1 MNLDLSGAAAIVGI
15 AETDYVRGSPRT
27 PLEMMLGTARDALAD
42 AGLQPTDVD
51 GLIPPP
57 GYTTFEELAAN
68 LGLTDVRY
76 TTTVHMGGASS
87 TATLQQA
94 ALAIASGLAEVVL
107 AVVGWKGYGAVKAR
121 DGVRPNRRGFGSNSM
136 SETIEDFYRPY
147 GVSAPAQFYS
157 WIFNRYKH
165 TYGVPDEAAGT
176 VAVTCRSHAQRNA
189 KALMRG
195 AAHDDGRLPGRPLDR
210 RAAAPVRLLRRDR
223 LLGRGG
229 RHQRRAGPRPRPR
242 PRGRARRGRGPPV
255 PGRRH
260 HQPGRPLPHR
270 PDRGGPAALGMA
282 GVAVGDVD
290 FLEVYDCFSYVV
302 LLQLEA
308 LGLCGPG
315 EAADFVRDAGI
326 GLDGGRYPLNTHGG
340 LLSQGHMWGMNHV
353 VEATRQLRH
362 EAGEAQVPDAQLGL
376 VTGWGD
382 FGDGSLAVLGRGR

>member
-1 MNLDLSGAAAIVGI
+1 MDLSGAVAIVGI

-42 AGLQPTDVD
+42 AGLAPTDVD

-107 AVVGWKGYGAVKAR
+107 AVVGWKGYGAVKSR
-121 DGVRPNRRGFGSNSM
+121 DGVRPNRRGFGGNSM

-165 TYGVPDEAAGT
+165 TYDVPDEAAGT
-176 VAVTCRSHAQRNA
+176 VAVTSRAHAQRNP

-195 AAHDDGRLPGRPLDR
+195 RPMTMDDYLAARWIAEPLRLFDCCVETDCSAAVVVTSAERARDLAHDPVVVLGVAEGHPYPADDITN
-210 RAAAPVRLLRRDR
+210 RADPFRIGLTSAAPR
-223 LLGRGG
+223 
-229 RHQRRAGPRPRPR
+229 
-242 PRGRARRGRGPPV
+242 
-255 PGRRH
+255 
-260 HQPGRPLPHR
+260 
-270 PDRGGPAALGMA
+270 ALGMA
-282 GVAVGDVD
+282 GVAVTDVD

-362 EAGEAQVPDAQLGL
+362 EAGEAQVPGAELGL

-382 FGDGSLAVLGRGR
+382 FGDGSLAVLGRAR